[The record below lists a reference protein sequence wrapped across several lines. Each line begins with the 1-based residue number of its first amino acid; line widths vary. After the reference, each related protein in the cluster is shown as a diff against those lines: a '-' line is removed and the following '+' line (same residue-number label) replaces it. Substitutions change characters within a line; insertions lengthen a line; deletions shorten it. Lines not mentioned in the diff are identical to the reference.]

1 MQTAHPQTQGVVPAS
16 NNCLSCQEDKQARA
30 SPWLAASASD
40 SLSSISTLS
49 SSPQSGAEI
58 RLNHFTGLPKHRSS
72 WDATPMHEAE
82 EVLTAGEPFTSP
94 HPQPTGVQI
103 PPSHTYPSQPA
114 NSLPYVNYLIHA
126 QAVSIDLSR
135 NPASIGGTGKEIKT

>member
-58 RLNHFTGLPKHRSS
+58 RLNLAQAEPWARLNQACPSTGP
-72 WDATPMHEAE
+72 
-82 EVLTAGEPFTSP
+82 AGMPPPCTRQKRFLLQESPSP
-94 HPQPTGVQI
+94 HPTRSPQVSK
-103 PPSHTYPSQPA
+103 SHPHTHTLPSQPTPCPM
-114 NSLPYVNYLIHA
+114 S
-126 QAVSIDLSR
+126 
-135 NPASIGGTGKEIKT
+135 TT